1 MLNEKL
7 IKMFLRKF
15 RTYYSFDSAI
25 NDVQNYYLEEFFNT
39 LTLNGLPLHKLVLK
53 KNFSTC
59 S

>member
-7 IKMFLRKF
+7 IKIFLRKF

-25 NDVQNYYLEEFFNT
+25 NDVQNYYPVEFFNT
-39 LTLNGLPLHKLVLK
+39 LTLNGLPLHKLVLQ
-53 KNFSTC
+53 KNFPTC